1 MYAGSLLVL
10 FVMLIVQVFMVLRM
24 IPGFRPS
31 FIKALPERNEIYHF
45 GFWSWLQTV
54 ISLIAYQMDRF
65 IIAWFL
71 GTATVTY
78 YVLASTITNHLHM
91 AFVAAVSW
99 LLPKISRLKAALNDT
114 KKHFYTIRTFSIGF
128 SLLIIATLY
137 FVSEPLF
144 TLWLGHEK
152 YLKFVGFFRLFLI
165 FEAFLVLSIVPNQ
178 YLNAIKSL
186 SFSTALEFIFK
197 SGIVVFMIL
206 FFSIAGTA
214 ESLIWGQITALV
226 LFMPLEYYLVNDR
239 ILKGNAFK
247 ETVLAMLP
255 SFFISAAILW
265 TNWIGTA
272 VLFSLGC
279 LSYYLVYFRDEHF
292 ERRLLTE

>member
-1 MYAGSLLVL
+1 
-10 FVMLIVQVFMVLRM
+10 ML
-24 IPGFRPS
+24 PGFHPH
-31 FIKALPERNEIYHF
+31 FIKALPERKEIYHF

-99 LLPKISRLKAALNDT
+99 LLPKISRLKATLSDT
-114 KKHFYTIRTFSIGF
+114 KKHFFTIRAFSVGF

-144 TLWLGHEK
+144 TLWLGQEK
-152 YLKFVGFFRLFLI
+152 YLKFEGFFRLFLI
-165 FEAFLVLSIVPNQ
+165 FETFLILSIVPNQ

-197 SGIVVFMIL
+197 SGIVVFMII
-206 FFSIAGTA
+206 FFSVAGTA
-214 ESLIWGQITALV
+214 ESLIWGQIAALV
-226 LFMPLEYYLVNDR
+226 LFIPLEYYLVNDR
-239 ILKGNAFK
+239 ILHENPFK
-247 ETVLAMLP
+247 ETVQTILP
-255 SFFISAAILW
+255 SLFISMAILW
-265 TNWIGTA
+265 TNWMGTL

-279 LSYYLVYFRDEHF
+279 ISYYLVYLRDEHF
-292 ERRLLTE
+292 QRSLLTE